1 MTKAAKIIYTRT
13 DEAPALATHSFL
25 PIVQAFA
32 APAKVALETRD
43 ISLSHRILALFPDF
57 LTEEQRVSDD
67 LKFLGDL
74 VKKPEANI
82 IKLPN
87 ISASVPQLVEAVKK
101 LQGKDF
107 AIPDYPENPKTEE
120 EKKTR

>member
-67 LKFLGDL
+67 FEYLGEL
-74 VKKPEANI
+74 VKITTANI
-82 IKLPN
+82 IFLPTFCVLVPYFF
-87 ISASVPQLVEAVKK
+87 ASITELLVTI
-101 LQGKDF
+101 L
-107 AIPDYPENPKTEE
+107 PKICF
-120 EKKTR
+120 